1 VVARW
6 SVFDDWD
13 IPIALAIVFML
24 AFAIA
29 CVNAFLMQRA
39 ASRARALALERL
51 QGLQLQSKGQAPGA
65 YPIPAH
71 LDAIAESVRS
81 LRKGAFVPFT
91 EQPLVRA
98 ALIPFGSAGG
108 LYLVDLFALASS

>member
-1 VVARW
+1 
-6 SVFDDWD
+6 
-13 IPIALAIVFML
+13 M
-24 AFAIA
+24 
-29 CVNAFLMQRA
+29 
-39 ASRARALALERL
+39 
-51 QGLQLQSKGQAPGA
+51 PGA

-81 LRKGAFVPFT
+81 LRKGAFVLFT

>member
-1 VVARW
+1 
-6 SVFDDWD
+6 
-13 IPIALAIVFML
+13 
-24 AFAIA
+24 
-29 CVNAFLMQRA
+29 MQRA